1 MPRSAAFVLKLAIG
15 GSIFEHR
22 STKSNSSRYA
32 SIACLVAGAN
42 LIEREMIK
50 LLIAVMAMAKISV
63 AAAQTCSFAP
73 VEARFTQLLNDA
85 QLPGGAVLIGS
96 ASGIYWERY
105 FGSYNA
111 ATRVP
116 IASASKLLSGV
127 RLMQL
132 ADRTQLN
139 LDTPLSGYLPQFTGL
154 KGTMTVRQ
162 MFSHTSGYGDDSG
175 DPLVFDRNIT
185 LAQAVDTIA
194 ASYPL
199 PNGWTPGGQFAYG
212 GVSMHIAGRIAELQG
227 NSDWQNGWLSQIAA
241 PLGISTIN
249 WQAFGATQNY
259 GIAGSAQSNLR
270 DYGRLL
276 QALANHGVGNGRRI
290 LSQNAVA
297 ELRRDNVGA
306 LPIAYAPP
314 GVTVANMPVK
324 YGFGG
329 WLQPSMNAPAGAPQ
343 LLHSLGAFGYFPW
356 VDFRRNIFG
365 VFMIR
370 GSAGIN
376 ATALPAYL
384 DMLASVETVI
394 ASGVCVE
401 AEVTDPILVDA
412 FEG

>member
-1 MPRSAAFVLKLAIG
+1 MTRLLTTLLACVAA
-15 GSIFEHR
+15 
-22 STKSNSSRYA
+22 N
-32 SIACLVAGAN
+32 
-42 LIEREMIK
+42 
-50 LLIAVMAMAKISV
+50 ISD

-73 VEARFTQLLNDA
+73 VEARFAQLLSDA
-85 QLPGGAVLIGS
+85 QLPGGAILIGS
-96 ASGIYWERY
+96 ASGIYLERY
-105 FGSYNA
+105 FGSYSA
-111 ATRVP
+111 TTRVQ

-132 ADRTQLN
+132 SDRAQLS
-139 LDTPLSGYLPQFTGL
+139 LDAPLSSYLPQFTGV
-154 KGTMTVRQ
+154 KGAMTVRQ

-175 DPLVFDRNIT
+175 DPVVFDRSIT

-199 PNGWTPGGQFAYG
+199 QNGWMPGAQFAYG

-241 PLGISTIN
+241 PLGITSIN

-270 DYGRLL
+270 DYGHLL
-276 QALANHGVGNGRRI
+276 QMLANRGVGNGRRI
-290 LSQNAVA
+290 LSANAVV
-297 ELRRDNVGA
+297 EMTRDNVGT

-314 GVTVANMPVK
+314 GITVANMPVK

-329 WLQPSMNAPAGAPQ
+329 WLQPSMNAPVGAPP

-370 GSAGIN
+370 GTAGIN
-376 ATALPAYL
+376 GTALPAYF
-384 DMLASVETVI
+384 DMLAAVEMAMTT
-394 ASGVCVE
+394 GNCVE
-401 AEVTDPILVDA
+401 SEITDPILVDA

>member
-1 MPRSAAFVLKLAIG
+1 MGKFLTAVFVAVANISA
-15 GSIFEHR
+15 
-22 STKSNSSRYA
+22 
-32 SIACLVAGAN
+32 
-42 LIEREMIK
+42 
-50 LLIAVMAMAKISV
+50 
-63 AAAQTCSFAP
+63 AAAQTCSFTP
-73 VEARFTQLLNDA
+73 VETRFTQLLSDA
-85 QLPGGAVLIGS
+85 QLPGGALLIGS
-96 ASGIYWERY
+96 PSGIYLERY

-111 ATRVP
+111 ATRIP

-132 ADRTQLN
+132 ADRSQLS
-139 LDTPLSGYLPQFTGL
+139 LDAPLSGYLPQFTGL

-175 DPLVFDRNIT
+175 DPVVFDRSIT

-199 PNGWTPGGQFAYG
+199 QNGWTPGGQFAYG

-241 PLGISTIN
+241 PLGITTIN
-249 WQAFGATQNY
+249 WQGFGATQNY

-276 QALANHGVGNGRRI
+276 QMLANRGVGNGRRV
-290 LSQNAVA
+290 LSASAVA
-297 ELRRDNVGA
+297 EIGRDIVGA

-314 GVTVANMPVK
+314 GANAPIR

-329 WLQPSMNAPAGAPQ
+329 WLQQSVNAPVGAPP

-356 VDFRRNIFG
+356 VDFSRNIFG

-376 ATALPAYL
+376 STALPAYL
-384 DMLASVETVI
+384 DMLTAVET
-394 ASGVCVE
+394 ALATGNC
-401 AEVTDPILVDA
+401 AESEISDPILVDA
-412 FEG
+412 FES

>member
-1 MPRSAAFVLKLAIG
+1 M
-15 GSIFEHR
+15 
-22 STKSNSSRYA
+22 T
-32 SIACLVAGAN
+32 
-42 LIEREMIK
+42 K
-50 LLIAVMAMAKISV
+50 LLTALIAAIAANISG
-63 AAAQTCSFAP
+63 AAAQSCSFAP
-73 VEARFTQLLNDA
+73 VEARFTQLLSDT
-85 QLPGGAVLIGS
+85 QLVGGALLIGS
-96 ASGIYWERY
+96 PSGIYLERY

-111 ATRVP
+111 TTRIP

-132 ADRTQLN
+132 ADRNQLN
-139 LDTPLSGYLPQFTGL
+139 LDAPLSSYLPQFTGL

-175 DPLVFDRNIT
+175 DPVVFDRSIT
-185 LAQAVDTIA
+185 LAHAVDTIA

-199 PNGWTPGGQFAYG
+199 QNGWIPGGQFAYG

-227 NSDWQNGWLSQIAA
+227 DSDWQNSWLSQIAA

-249 WQAFGATQNY
+249 WQGFGATLNY

-276 QALANHGVGNGRRI
+276 QMLANRGVGNGRRI
-290 LSQNAVA
+290 LSANAVV
-297 ELRRDNVGA
+297 EMTRDNVGS
-306 LPIAYAPP
+306 LPIAYSPLGA
-314 GVTVANMPVK
+314 TAPVK

-329 WLQPSMNAPAGAPQ
+329 WLQQGVNAPTNAPP

-356 VDFRRNIFG
+356 VDFRRNVFG

-370 GSAGIN
+370 GTAGIN
-376 ATALPAYL
+376 STALPAYL
-384 DMLASVETVI
+384 DMLAAVESAI
-394 ASGVCVE
+394 ATGNCVQSE
-401 AEVTDPILVDA
+401 ITDPILADA

>member
-1 MPRSAAFVLKLAIG
+1 MG
-15 GSIFEHR
+15 
-22 STKSNSSRYA
+22 
-32 SIACLVAGAN
+32 
-42 LIEREMIK
+42 K
-50 LLIAVMAMAKISV
+50 LLKVVIVAVAANISG
-63 AAAQTCSFAP
+63 AAAQTCSFTP
-73 VEARFTQLLNDA
+73 VETRFAQLLSDA
-85 QLPGGAVLIGS
+85 QLPGGALLIGS
-96 ASGIYWERY
+96 ASGIYLERY

-111 ATRVP
+111 ATQIP
-116 IASASKLLSGV
+116 IASASKLLSGA

-132 ADRTQLN
+132 ADRSQLS
-139 LDTPLSGYLPQFTGL
+139 LDAPLSGYLPQFTGL

-175 DPLVFDRNIT
+175 DPVVFDRSIT

-199 PNGWTPGGQFAYG
+199 QNGWTPGAQFAYG
-212 GVSMHIAGRIAELQG
+212 GVSMHIAGRVAELRG
-227 NSDWQNGWLSQIAA
+227 GSDWQSGWLSQIAA
-241 PLGISTIN
+241 PLGITTIN

-276 QALANHGVGNGRRI
+276 QMLANRGVGNGRRV
-290 LSQNAVA
+290 LSASAVA
-297 ELRRDNVGA
+297 ELSRDNVGA

-314 GVTVANMPVK
+314 GVTVGNMPVK

-329 WLQPSMNAPAGAPQ
+329 WLQPSVNAPAGAPP

-376 ATALPAYL
+376 GTALPAYL
-384 DMLASVETVI
+384 DMLAAVETAI
-394 ASGVCVE
+394 ATGNCTE
-401 AEVTDPILVDA
+401 AEVSDPILLDA
-412 FEG
+412 FES